1 MSGNQIAEKL
11 GRARQTIHTEIKD
24 GTIRQIRK
32 QKHNDKVYEY
42 EYYVYSADAGQCA
55 YDKARLNS
63 IKQPKWLC
71 APKFM
76 AYADHQMK
84 QEKQSP
90 DAVVGRAKKLGL
102 FPDED
107 IPSTTTLYNYIDQ
120 GLMET
125 KNIDLH
131 LKVRRKTSTL
141 RSRKN
146 KTLLGERIEK
156 RPDVVDSREEFGH
169 WEIDTVAGLRS
180 DKDHALLTLTERK
193 TRYEVIIKIDGK
205 SSNPVNQALSALRE
219 AAGANF
225 EILFKTITSDNGT
238 EFSGITALL
247 EGVMTSVYFTH
258 PYSSWERGTNENHN
272 GMIRRF
278 IPKRTRMESV
288 SLATIRRVQDW
299 MNTLPRKILEYATP
313 CECLLEE
320 MSKLALITAWVWQR
334 ASLGMVVFGQIF
346 GATPRTFAHSAIRST
361 MPQLII
367 KHMLDST

>member
-1 MSGNQIAEKL
+1 MTQTENTTESLKGKHLTYKERVQIEILRSLDKPMSGNQIAEKL

-120 GLMET
+120 G
-125 KNIDLH
+125 
-131 LKVRRKTSTL
+131 
-141 RSRKN
+141 
-146 KTLLGERIEK
+146 
-156 RPDVVDSREEFGH
+156 
-169 WEIDTVAGLRS
+169 
-180 DKDHALLTLTERK
+180 
-193 TRYEVIIKIDGK
+193 
-205 SSNPVNQALSALRE
+205 
-219 AAGANF
+219 
-225 EILFKTITSDNGT
+225 
-238 EFSGITALL
+238 
-247 EGVMTSVYFTH
+247 
-258 PYSSWERGTNENHN
+258 
-272 GMIRRF
+272 
-278 IPKRTRMESV
+278 
-288 SLATIRRVQDW
+288 
-299 MNTLPRKILEYATP
+299 
-313 CECLLEE
+313 
-320 MSKLALITAWVWQR
+320 
-334 ASLGMVVFGQIF
+334 
-346 GATPRTFAHSAIRST
+346 
-361 MPQLII
+361 
-367 KHMLDST
+367 